1 MLDYFDLPKNGYDY
15 HRIVQGFQ
23 RVFGATIFFG
33 TEEQR
38 QKAIIVDA
46 ARFHFF
52 DRMHIWYNRDGT
64 ENPNGEESENTIA
77 LSEAFHEEI
86 DRHKIPIERRV
97 VAALA
102 NAPGILDLYVWLVW
116 RTWSLEAGR
125 QRTSS
130 TTGNHRLNPATWL
143 GGI

>member
-1 MLDYFDLPKNGYDY
+1 MLDYFDLPKNGYHY
-15 HRIVQGFQ
+15 HRIVPGFQ

-38 QKAIIVDA
+38 PKASIVDA

-64 ENPNGEESENTIA
+64 ENPNDEESENTIA

-97 VAALA
+97 VSALA

-116 RTWSLEAGR
+116 RTWSLEAGQQAR
-125 QRTSS
+125 VP
-130 TTGNHRLNPATWL
+130 LF
-143 GGI
+143 GIAGLVQ